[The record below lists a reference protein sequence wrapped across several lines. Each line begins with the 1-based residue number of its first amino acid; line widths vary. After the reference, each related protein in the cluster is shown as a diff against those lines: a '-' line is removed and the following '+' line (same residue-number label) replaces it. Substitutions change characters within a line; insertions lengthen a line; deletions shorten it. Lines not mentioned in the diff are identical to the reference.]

1 MKNNILDIPQESTID
16 TKFEVKMDH
25 NNHSFYIDTS
35 DNVSNKLSEN
45 NININNNID
54 TKTDCLALTV
64 RDNYHIVVV
73 KNFFKKGFRVSWK
86 VALSI
91 FTINFLNMFL

>member
-1 MKNNILDIPQESTID
+1 MPNNILDIPQESTLD
-16 TKFEVKMDH
+16 TKFEVKID
-25 NNHSFYIDTS
+25 NNNSCFYIDTL
-35 DNVSNKLSEN
+35 DGVSNN
-45 NININNNID
+45 DINLNNNID

-73 KNFFKKGFRVSWK
+73 KNLFKKGFRVSWK

>member
-1 MKNNILDIPQESTID
+1 MQNNILDIPQESTLD
-16 TKFEVKMDH
+16 TKFEVKID
-25 NNHSFYIDTS
+25 NNNSYFYIDTL
-35 DNVSNKLSEN
+35 DGVSNN
-45 NININNNID
+45 DINLNNNID

-73 KNFFKKGFRVSWK
+73 KNLFKKGFRVSWK

>member
-1 MKNNILDIPQESTID
+1 MQNNILDIPQESTLD
-16 TKFEVKMDH
+16 TKFEVKIDH
-25 NNHSFYIDTS
+25 NNSSFYIDTL
-35 DNVSNKLSEN
+35 DDVSNKLSEDN
-45 NININNNID
+45 NLINNID

-64 RDNYHIVVV
+64 RDNYHMVVI
-73 KNFFKKGFRVSWK
+73 KNFFKKSFRVSWK

>member
-1 MKNNILDIPQESTID
+1 MQNNILDIPQESTLD
-16 TKFEVKMDH
+16 TKFEVKIDH
-25 NNHSFYIDTS
+25 NNSSFYIDTS
-35 DNVSNKLSEN
+35 DDVSNKLSEDN
-45 NININNNID
+45 KLNNNID

-64 RDNYHIVVV
+64 RDNYHMVIV
-73 KNFFKKGFRVSWK
+73 KNLFKKGFRVSWK

>member
-1 MKNNILDIPQESTID
+1 MQNNILDIPQESTLD
-16 TKFEVKMDH
+16 TKFEVKID
-25 NNHSFYIDTS
+25 NNNSCSYIDTL
-35 DNVSNKLSEN
+35 DGVSNN
-45 NININNNID
+45 DINLNNNID

-73 KNFFKKGFRVSWK
+73 KNLFKKGFRVSWK